1 MHIVLISLYDTG
13 AAGLRS
19 LSSLL
24 QLHGHRVSLIFY
36 GQMGRTHKEFHQFSK
51 IEYTEHVPNWC
62 HEKETIELIQ
72 VLRNLKTDLIGISLR
87 SAFFATAV
95 ELTRK
100 IRENFSTPIIW
111 GGIHPTICP
120 EESIQHT
127 DFICRGEGELPMM
140 DLANS
145 LAEGKDITAI
155 PNLWVRNGT
164 QVFKNDLRALN
175 DPDSL
180 PFPDLTEENKHYIFS
195 HPFNV
200 RMYSIM
206 TSSGCPFNCSFC
218 SNSILREI
226 YKGKGSYIRRRSIEN
241 VISELLMAKEKYNIA
256 EVIIQDDIFVDDPK
270 WLYPFLEE
278 YKQKISLP
286 FACFLHSRFIS
297 EPLIK
302 SLKEAGL
309 YTADIGIQSGSEKIR
324 RDVYHR
330 RQSNEEIIRAANLL
344 NSEIGMAYDIIT
356 DNPFETKEDLIET
369 VNLLLQFPLPFRL
382 NLTTLILFPNYPVTR
397 KAIESGLID
406 KPNTDASVREW
417 LMIYKTERP
426 RVIQSIYLLIAATQH
441 ASVPRDFIS
450 RALEDKK
457 LLNHPKKLFDLLDR
471 TIKEKDY
478 IHDYR
483 KREKTLEYLEGIK
496 RVLVIPSGKI
506 SSISTIL
513 QSIREKYP
521 DCLCVLF
528 TGKFPQ
534 KYCTILSPE
543 KIIAFTK
550 KEREPV
556 ELIVYL
562 KNDHRFK
569 LFGIEYALIRQLREK
584 KFDLAI
590 LIHENEEGLGYI
602 HVELLALL
610 SGAKH
615 TLILKPNHL
624 LMRLHPF
631 SFIKAVIKRK
641 IGWKGKAKE
650 FKTPVNP
657 PHQNA

>member
-1 MHIVLISLYDTG
+1 MHIALISLYDTG
-13 AAGLRS
+13 ASGLRS
-19 LSSLL
+19 LSSFL
-24 QLHGHRVSLIFY
+24 QLHGHRVSIIFY
-36 GQMGRTHKEFHQFSK
+36 GEMGRTHKEFHQFSK

-87 SAFFATAV
+87 SAFFPTAV

-127 DFICRGEGELPMM
+127 DFICRGEGELPIL

-145 LAEGKDITAI
+145 LAGGKDITAI
-155 PNLWVRNGT
+155 PNLWVNKGNE
-164 QVFKNDLRALN
+164 VFKNDLRALN
-175 DPDSL
+175 DPDSI

-195 HPFNV
+195 HPFDV

-218 SNSILREI
+218 SNSVLREI

-241 VISELLMAKEKYNIA
+241 VISELLMGKEKYNIS
-256 EVIIQDDIFVDDPK
+256 EVLFQDDVFVDDPQ
-270 WLYPFLEE
+270 WIYPFLEE
-278 YKQKISLP
+278 YRKKIGLP
-286 FACFLHSRFIS
+286 FASFLHSRFIS
-297 EPLIK
+297 EPLIR

-330 RQSNEEIIRAANLL
+330 RQSNEEILRAANLL
-344 NSEIGMAYDIIT
+344 NSEIAMAYDIIT

-406 KPNTDASVREW
+406 KPNTDASVKEW
-417 LMIYKTERP
+417 LMIYKEERP
-426 RVIQSIYLLIAATQH
+426 REIQSLYLLIAATQH

-450 RALEDKK
+450 NAMKDKR
-457 LLNHPKKLFDLLDR
+457 LLTRPKKLFGLLDGM
-471 TIKEKDY
+471 IKEKDY

-483 KREKTLEYLEGIK
+483 KREKPFEYLEGIK
-496 RVLVIPSGKI
+496 RVLVIPSGEVP
-506 SSISTIL
+506 SISTIL
-513 QSIREKYP
+513 QRIREQYP
-521 DCLCVLF
+521 GCLCVLL
-528 TGKFPQ
+528 TGPFSQ
-534 KYCTILSPE
+534 KYFPSLSPE
-543 KIIAFTK
+543 KIRAFTH
-550 KEREPV
+550 KEREAA
-556 ELIVYL
+556 EFMTCL
-562 KNDHRFK
+562 KKDHGFK
-569 LFGIEYALIRQLREK
+569 LFGIEYGFIRQLRQK

-615 TLILKPNHL
+615 VLIFKPNHSVIG
-624 LMRLHPF
+624 LHPF
-631 SFIKAVIKRK
+631 SFLKTVIKRK
-641 IGWKGKAKE
+641 TGWKGKKRE
-650 FKTPVNP
+650 V
-657 PHQNA
+657 

>member
-36 GQMGRTHKEFHQFSK
+36 GEMGRTHKEFHQFSK
-51 IEYTEHVPNWC
+51 IEYSQNVPMWC
-62 HEKETIELIQ
+62 NEREREELVQ
-72 VLRNLKTDLIGISLR
+72 VLRNLQPDLIGISLR
-87 SAFFATAV
+87 SAFVQTAI
-95 ELTRK
+95 ELTEK
-100 IRENFSTPIIW
+100 IKEKLSTPIIW

-127 DFICRGEGELPMM
+127 DMICLGEGEFPIL

-145 LAEGKDITAI
+145 LAEGEDITAI
-155 PNLWVRNGT
+155 PNLWVNKRGE
-164 QVFKNDLRALN
+164 VFKNDFRPLN
-175 DPDSL
+175 DLDSL
-180 PFPDLTEENKHYIFS
+180 PFPDLTEENKYYIFS
-195 HPFNV
+195 QPFNV
-200 RMYSIM
+200 KMYSIM
-206 TSSGCPFNCSFC
+206 TSRGCPFNCTFC
-218 SNSILREI
+218 CNSILREI
-226 YKGKGSYIRRRSIEN
+226 YTGKGRYVRRRSIDN
-241 VISELLMAKEKYNIA
+241 VISELLMAKESYNIA

-278 YKQKISLP
+278 YKKKISLP

-297 EPLIK
+297 EPLVK
-302 SLKEAGL
+302 SLKDAGL
-309 YTADIGIQSGSEKIR
+309 YTADLGIQTGSEKIR

-330 RQSNEEIIRAANLL
+330 RQSNEEIVRSANIL
-344 NSEIGMAYDIIT
+344 NREIAMAYDIII
-356 DNPFETKEDLIET
+356 DNPFETKEDLTET
-369 VNLLLQFPLPFRL
+369 INLLLHFPHPFRVHL
-382 NLTTLILFPNYPVTR
+382 LTLTFFPKYPITVR
-397 KAIESGLID
+397 AVEKGLIQRHNAD
-406 KPNTDASVREW
+406 ISAKEW
-417 LMIYKTERP
+417 LMVYKEERP
-426 RVIQSIYLLIAATQH
+426 REIQSLYLLMAATQH
-441 ASVPRDFIS
+441 ASVPMDFI
-450 RALEDKK
+450 LKTMKDKR
-457 LLNHPKKLFDLLDR
+457 LLNHPKKLFDLLDAM
-471 TIKEKDY
+471 IEEKDY
-478 IHDYR
+478 IQDYR
-483 KREKTLEYLEGIK
+483 KREKLLEHLDGIK

-506 SSISTIL
+506 SSIATIL
-513 QSIREKYP
+513 QSIREKFP
-521 DCLCVLF
+521 GCLCVLL
-528 TGKFPQ
+528 TGNFPQ

-543 KIIAFTK
+543 KITAFTK

-615 TLILKPNHL
+615 TLVFKPNHSVI
-624 LMRLHPF
+624 RLHPF
-631 SFIKAVIKRK
+631 SFIKGVIKRK
-641 IGWKGKAKE
+641 IGWKGKNQG
-650 FKTPVNP
+650 V
-657 PHQNA
+657 

>member
-1 MHIVLISLYDTG
+1 MHIALISLYDTG

-36 GQMGRTHKEFHQFSK
+36 GEMGRTHKEFHQFSK

-87 SAFFATAV
+87 SAFFATAF

-278 YKQKISLP
+278 YKKKISLP

-297 EPLIK
+297 EPLVK

-471 TIKEKDY
+471 MIKEKDY

-521 DCLCVLF
+521 DCLCVLL

-641 IGWKGKAKE
+641 IGWKGKSQG
-650 FKTPVNP
+650 V
-657 PHQNA
+657 